1 MFGLSFTHL
10 VILAVLI
17 LVFVGPEQLPEVART
32 IARLLNE
39 WKRATGDI
47 QSHLTNTL
55 REDFNVNRM
64 LDPKKMDAAPP
75 APMPEVKPADHIATA
90 EAATVVPQGPTIITD
105 ENAPAPVN
113 TGHTEATVGEPDP
126 VLPAGHKSSGDSHS

>member
-64 LDPKKMDAAPP
+64 LDLKKMDAAPR
-75 APMPEVKPADHIATA
+75 PEVKPAEHIA
-90 EAATVVPQGPTIITD
+90 AAQGPTIITD
-105 ENAPAPVN
+105 EHAPAPVN
-113 TGHTEATVGEPDP
+113 TGHSETTGEADP
-126 VLPAGHKSSGDSHS
+126 VLPAGHKPSGDSHS